1 MFCAFSTTFMIYLL
15 QQMQW
20 HLVIT
25 ILVLAVVQSSSA
37 TLAAEVLRADSFPAP
52 TALTLAVDI
61 VSHKLLE
68 YDAKVW
74 RDNIMNWFSLD

>member
-1 MFCAFSTTFMIYLL
+1 MIYLL

-20 HLVIT
+20 HLVIA

-37 TLAAEVLRADSFPAP
+37 TLAAEVMRTDSFPAL

-61 VSHKLLE
+61 VPHKLLE

-74 RDNIMNWFSLD
+74 RDNIINWFSLD

>member
-1 MFCAFSTTFMIYLL
+1 MIYLL

-20 HLVIT
+20 HLVIAL
-25 ILVLAVVQSSSA
+25 LVLAVVQSFSA
-37 TLAAEVLRADSFPAP
+37 TLAAEVMRADSFPAP

-61 VSHKLLE
+61 VPHKLLE

-74 RDNIMNWFSLD
+74 RDNIINWFSLD